1 LKFTIYQYKKEKGQK
16 GHKNLFVEMKVLH
29 ICPGFFATD
38 LYRQLF
44 LALDHVGVV
53 NEIFTLPY
61 KDFTA
66 KGEKN
71 VNITVL
77 DKEFNLLQRIIYF
90 KKQLTI
96 FRTIR
101 SEYAFKEF
109 QIVHAHTLFSAG
121 FTAMLLKKKLGVPYI
136 VAIRNTDVNVF
147 FKYMLHLRILG
158 RLIMNNAQN
167 IIFLS
172 PSYRDY
178 VIQKYVS
185 KKRRPSMADKSVVI
199 PNGIDEYFLD
209 NKFTLKRTINT
220 KIIRLIYV
228 GTIDSN
234 KNIETTIKAC
244 EMLIENGYSVTFTIV
259 GEILHSKYHRIL
271 PKYGFI
277 DYYPSC
283 PKEEVV
289 LYLRKADIFVMPS
302 KLETFGLV
310 YAEAMSQGL
319 PLIYSK
325 GQGFDGQFENGIVG
339 YAVDSFDYK
348 DISQKVIDLYN
359 NYQQFSERSLSLA
372 DKFNWSAI
380 ASEYMR
386 IYG

>member
-1 LKFTIYQYKKEKGQK
+1 
-16 GHKNLFVEMKVLH
+16 MKVLH

-38 LYRQLF
+38 LYRKLF
-44 LALDHVGVV
+44 LALDHNGVV

-61 KDFTA
+61 KNFA
-66 KGEKN
+66 VKGEKPE
-71 VNITVL
+71 NITIL
-77 DKEFNLLQRIIYF
+77 EKEFNLLQRIIYF

-101 SEYAFKEF
+101 EEYALNEF
-109 QIVHAHTLFSAG
+109 NIIHAHTLFSAG
-121 FTAMLLKKKLGVPYI
+121 FTALLLKKKLGLPYI

-178 VIQKYVS
+178 VLQKYVS
-185 KKRRPSMADKSVVI
+185 RKRRPLMLGKSVVI

-209 NKFTLKRTINT
+209 NKFTLKRTIDI
-220 KIIRLIYV
+220 KVIRLIYV
-228 GTIDSN
+228 GTIDPN

-244 EMLIENGYSVTFTIV
+244 EILIEKGYSVSFKIV
-259 GEILHSKYHRIL
+259 GEILHPRYNRMLSRYD
-271 PKYGFI
+271 FI
-277 DYYPSC
+277 EYYPSC
-283 PKEEVV
+283 PKEEVL
-289 LYLRKADIFVMPS
+289 LYLRKADVFVMPS
-302 KLETFGLV
+302 ILETFGLV

-325 GQGFDGQFENGIVG
+325 GQGFDGQFENGTVG
-339 YAVDSFDYK
+339 FAVNCFDYR
-348 DISQKVIDLYN
+348 DISRKIIELYN

-372 DKFNWSAI
+372 DKFNWSVI
-380 ASEYMR
+380 ANVYKE
-386 IYG
+386 IYGSAAP